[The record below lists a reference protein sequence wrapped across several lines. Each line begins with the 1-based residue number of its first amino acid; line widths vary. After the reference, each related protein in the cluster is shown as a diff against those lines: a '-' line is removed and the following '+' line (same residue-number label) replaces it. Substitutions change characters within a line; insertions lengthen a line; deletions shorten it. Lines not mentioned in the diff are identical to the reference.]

1 MALITCKIF
10 TSSPPLISTLKTR
23 PLTTTTTTTCRCIRA
38 SPAPLMSNSGGGG
51 GFMEFPYAS
60 PPVRD
65 LMADLVSTVENRLG
79 SLLLPCT
86 LPADVQRYRNDSGTA
101 DAALLV
107 RSGIASSPI
116 DFMLGSWLH
125 CQLPTGATLNITSLS
140 CYLNDSTDAPHFLFE
155 LIQTSGTS
163 IIVVLDLPPRKD
175 LVLHPDYLQ
184 KFYEDTGLDITRQF
198 LDKVAEVRPFVSSS
212 LFTRSAVSPSAIL
225 VRIES
230 EAGGSGRVEEIVGDD
245 VRAVATEVLRIW
257 LDCLNGRQEVED
269 VERNDLRRRDRI
281 FKSKIIEIDLVSNLP
296 RLFGQETA
304 DRILAALRGVFG
316 I

>member
-10 TSSPPLISTLKTR
+10 TSLPPLISTLKTT
-23 PLTTTTTTTCRCIRA
+23 PLTSTTTCRCISA
-38 SPAPLMSNSGGGG
+38 SPAAPMSNSGGGGG

-65 LMADLVSTVENRLG
+65 LMADLLSTVENRLG

-86 LPADVQRYRNDSGTA
+86 LPADVQRYRNESGTA

-116 DFMLGSWLH
+116 DFMLGSWLY

-155 LIQTSGTS
+155 LIQTGGTS
-163 IIVVLDLPPRKD
+163 IIIVLDLPPRKD

-184 KFYEDTGLDITRQF
+184 KFYEDTGLDITRQL
-198 LDKVAEVRPFVSSS
+198 LDKVAEIRPFVPSS
-212 LFTRSAVSPSAIL
+212 LFTRSAVSPTAIV

-230 EAGGSGRVEEIVGDD
+230 EVGGSGRVEEIVGDD
-245 VRAVATEVLRIW
+245 VRAVAIEVLRIW
-257 LDCLNGRQEVED
+257 LDCLNGKQEVEGA
-269 VERNDLRRRDRI
+269 ERNDLRRRDRI

-304 DRILAALRGVFG
+304 DRVLAALRGVFG